1 MRAYK
6 ILERVIVMKKCF
18 FNEKGGAEIT
28 QSFLLIGVAIAL
40 VLSVFFPNV
49 KKALDVSSEKLSD
62 WMLESASSVFGV
74 KAE

>member
-1 MRAYK
+1 M
-6 ILERVIVMKKCF
+6 MKKGIWS
-18 FNEKGGAEIT
+18 EKGGAEVT

-40 VLSVFFPNV
+40 VLSIFFPNV

-62 WMLESASSVFGV
+62 WMMESASSVFGV